1 MNVVNL
7 EIQNKVITCKFG
19 ILAFK
24 NYCDDQ
30 NIGLAD
36 LGDNLA
42 KRDLFGMGDLIY
54 FAYVANCNLNGHP
67 VEFTKAQATEW
78 LEFLDDK
85 QLEEINKAILDVKIF
100 GKNINAE
107 ESDKKK

>member
-1 MNVVNL
+1 M
-7 EIQNKVITCKFG
+7 QP
-19 ILAFK
+19 
-24 NYCDDQ
+24 
-30 NIGLAD
+30 
-36 LGDNLA
+36 
-42 KRDLFGMGDLIY
+42 
-54 FAYVANCNLNGHP
+54 NGHA